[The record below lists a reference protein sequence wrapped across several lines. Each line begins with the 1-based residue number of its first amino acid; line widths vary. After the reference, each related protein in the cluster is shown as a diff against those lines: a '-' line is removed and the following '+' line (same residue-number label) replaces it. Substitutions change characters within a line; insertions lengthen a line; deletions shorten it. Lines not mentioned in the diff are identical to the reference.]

1 MHKLSALLEKSEISS
16 KKTPVAI
23 FIYKRPQ
30 LVKDLILAISGYQPS
45 KLYIVADG
53 PKVDSKNNESQ
64 LCEEARRKA
73 EVGINWGCEINKI
86 YAPKNM
92 GLRDRMQSGLD
103 QIFANETEA
112 ILLEEDCHPMP
123 DFFPFCQEMLQRYRN
138 HAKVG
143 GVSGTC
149 FLSKKIELQ
158 SDYYFSRYLHIWGWG
173 TWARAWQ
180 AYRSVEWTWPDGG
193 FQDYFPNTSKAETDY
208 WNKIYG
214 HFKSGELETW
224 DYPWMSYLWSKNMV
238 SITPAEN
245 LVLNSGFGP
254 EATNTKDKTM
264 EAQIERKGRLL
275 PPYHVPEG
283 SERNISLDQETF
295 RDHFQK
301 SQGKIGFWQRFI
313 RSVSRRLRFFLEKKP
328 V

>member
-1 MHKLSALLEKSEISS
+1 MKNSELNSS
-16 KKTPVAI
+16 RPAVAI
-23 FIYKRPQ
+23 FIYKRPE
-30 LVKDLILAISGYQPS
+30 LVKGLIHSISGYQPR

-53 PKVDSKNNESQ
+53 PKVDSINDESQ

-73 EVGINWGCEINKI
+73 EDGINWVCEIKKI
-86 YAPKNM
+86 YALTNM

-103 QIFANETEA
+103 QVFSKETEA

-123 DFFPFCQEMLQRYRN
+123 DFFPFCQEMLQRYR
-138 HAKVG
+138 HDERVG
-143 GVSGTC
+143 GISGSC
-149 FLSKKIELQ
+149 FLRKKIDLQ

-180 AYRSVEWTWPDGG
+180 AYRSEQWTWPDGG
-193 FQDYFPNTSKAETDY
+193 FEHYFPNSSKAETDY

-214 HFKSGELETW
+214 CFKSGELETW
-224 DYPWMSYLWSKNMV
+224 DYPWMSYLWGKNMA

-254 EATNTKDKTM
+254 EATNTKDKSM
-264 EAQIERKGRLL
+264 EAHIERKGRLL
-275 PPYHVPEG
+275 PPYHEPEG
-283 SERNISLDQETF
+283 CETNSTYDQETF
-295 RDHFQK
+295 RDHFLR
-301 SQGKIGFWQRFI
+301 SRGKIGFWQRFN
-313 RSVSRRLRFFLEKKP
+313 RSISRRLRFPLKSKA

>member
-1 MHKLSALLEKSEISS
+1 MKQSEIGVI
-16 KKTPVAI
+16 KAPVAI
-23 FIYKRPQ
+23 FIYKRPE
-30 LVKDLILAISGYQPS
+30 LVKGLINAISGYQPR

-53 PKVDSKNNESQ
+53 PKMEGGHLESR
-64 LCEEARRKA
+64 LCEEARHKA

-103 QIFANETEA
+103 QIFANETKA

-123 DFFPFCQEMLQRYRN
+123 DFFPFCQEMLHRYYNNER
-138 HAKVG
+138 VG
-143 GVSGTC
+143 GISGSC
-149 FLSKKIELQ
+149 FLSKKIDLQ

-180 AYRSVEWTWPDGG
+180 AYRSRKWTWPDGG
-193 FQDYFPNTSKAETDY
+193 FQHYFPDSSKAETDY

-214 HFKSGELETW
+214 HLELGDLETW

-238 SITPAEN
+238 SITPSEN

-275 PPYHVPEG
+275 PPYHEPEG
-283 SERNISLDQETF
+283 SERNTSLDQETF
-295 RDHFQK
+295 RDHFLR
-301 SQGKIGFWQRFI
+301 SQGKIGFWQRFN
-313 RSVSRRLRFFLEKKP
+313 RSVFRRLRFFLEKKP